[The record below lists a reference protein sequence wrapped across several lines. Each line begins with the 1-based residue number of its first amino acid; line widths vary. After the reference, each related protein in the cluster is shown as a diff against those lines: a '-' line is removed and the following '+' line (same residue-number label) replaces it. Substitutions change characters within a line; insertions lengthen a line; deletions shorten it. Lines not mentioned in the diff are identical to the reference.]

1 MSRFE
6 GFVLS
11 CPGKCV
17 TATTPTH
24 AHLGGF
30 RHEAVFYA
38 GDQDFVARLTPF
50 IRTGV
55 AAHQPTLVVVAAAK
69 IDALRTALGSDGA
82 HVEFADMRDVGRN
95 PARIIPAWSDFVRR
109 NADAPAIRGIGEPID
124 TRRSPAELA
133 ECQRHE
139 SLLNVAFDGG
149 PRLWLQCPYDV
160 DGLPADVLE
169 EARRSHPFLT
179 DGTASEV
186 SLDYEDRGPAA
197 AGFEEPL
204 PEPPDSAEVMAFR
217 GGWLATVR
225 DFVAAQAQQAQL
237 RAGKASDL
245 VLAVNELATNSLRY
259 GGGRG
264 TLRVWHT
271 DGSLVCEVS
280 DNGQLSDPLIGRAQP
295 GAGRLGG
302 RGLWMVN
309 QLCDLVQIRS
319 LATGTVVR
327 VHSYRD

>member
-1 MSRFE
+1 MP
-6 GFVLS
+6 S

-17 TATTPTH
+17 TATALTH
-24 AHLGGF
+24 SNLGGF

-38 GDQDFVARLTPF
+38 GDEDFVERLRPF
-50 IRTGV
+50 LQAGV
-55 AAHQPTLVVVAAAK
+55 AARQPTLVVVAAAK
-69 IDALRTALGSDGA
+69 IDALRTALGPDAA
-82 HVEFADMRDVGRN
+82 HVEFADMTDVGRN

-124 TRRSPAELA
+124 ARRSPAELA

-139 SLLNVAFDGG
+139 SLLNVAFDRG
-149 PRLWLQCPYDV
+149 PRLWLLCPYDLA
-160 DGLPADVLE
+160 GLPTDVLE
-169 EARRSHPFLT
+169 EARRSHPFVT
-179 DGTASEV
+179 NGRGSEV
-186 SLDYEDRGPAA
+186 SLDYIDRGPAA
-197 AGFEEPL
+197 AGFDEPL
-204 PEPPDSAEVMAFR
+204 PEPPDSAAVMAFR

-225 DFVAAQAQQAQL
+225 DFVGEQAQHAKL
-237 RAGKASDL
+237 STGKVSDL

-259 GGGRG
+259 GGGQG

-271 DGSLVCEVS
+271 NRSLVCEVT
-280 DNGQLSDPLIGRAQP
+280 DNGQLSDPLVGREQP

-319 LATGTVVR
+319 LPTGTVVR
-327 VHSYRD
+327 VHSYRG